1 MQDEGA
7 SAASTAKADPNAAT
21 KKGLTV
27 GFLPKQVNNP
37 YFTSADKGGE
47 AALTDLGSKY
57 KEVGPSSATDTAGQV
72 SYVNTL
78 TQQQVNAMAVSA
90 QDPGALCTALKQ
102 AMKNDIK
109 VVTYDSDTK
118 ADCRNAFV
126 SQASAEDLGRT
137 EVQLLAEQIGYKGEI
152 AILSAAQ
159 TATNQNTWIDF
170 MKDEL
175 KDPKYKNIKL
185 VKVAYGNDDA
195 QQSFQQTQG
204 LLQEYPNLKGIISP
218 TTVGIKAAA
227 QYLSGSKYKGKVKL
241 TGLGTPNDMRKYVK
255 NGTVEGFE
263 LWDPSKL
270 GALAAQTAVA
280 LVSGQIT
287 GKEGETFKAERHHVH
302 HRQGRRDQ
310 PRQADRVHRQEHR
323 PVQLLVA
330 ERYFMQ
336 RVCFLLKVRQDKL
349 AEYRERHAAVWPE
362 MLEALSATG
371 WHNYSLFL
379 RDDGLLVGYLETED
393 FEAAK
398 AGMEAAEVNARWQ
411 AEMGEFFES
420 LDGARPDEAMKP
432 LTEVFHLA

>member
-1 MQDEGA
+1 MRKSTLRRSCAALATATSLALALTACGGTTKKDVANEGG
-7 SAASTAKADPNAAT
+7 SAATAGKADPNAAT

-47 AALTDLGSKY
+47 KALKELGSSY

-78 TQQQVNAMAVSA
+78 TQQQVDAMAVSA

-102 AMKNDIK
+102 AMKNGIK
-109 VVTYDSDTK
+109 VVTYDSDTT

-137 EVQLLAEQIGYKGEI
+137 EVQLLAEQIDYKGEI

-175 KDPKYKNIKL
+175 KKPEYKNMKL
-185 VKVAYGNDDA
+185 VKTAYGNDDA

-255 NGTVEGFE
+255 NGTVEAFE
-263 LWDPSKL
+263 LWDPAKL
-270 GALAAQTAVA
+270 GELAARTAVA
-280 LVSGQIT
+280 LSSGQIT
-287 GKEGETFKAERHHVH
+287 GKEGETFR
-302 HRQGRRDQ
+302 
-310 PRQADRVHRQEHR
+310 
-323 PVQLLVA
+323 
-330 ERYFMQ
+330 
-336 RVCFLLKVRQDKL
+336 
-349 AEYRERHAAVWPE
+349 
-362 MLEALSATG
+362 
-371 WHNYSLFL
+371 
-379 RDDGLLVGYLETED
+379 
-393 FEAAK
+393 
-398 AGMEAAEVNARWQ
+398 AGS
-411 AEMGEFFES
+411 MGEYTIGKDGVIS
-420 LDGARPDEAMKP
+420 LGKP
-432 LTEVFHLA
+432 TVFDAKNIDQFNF

>member
-1 MQDEGA
+1 MRKSSVRRSCAALAAGTSLALALTACGGTTKNNSGSDNA
-7 SAASTAKADPNAAT
+7 SAASTAKADPNAAL

-47 AALTDLGSKY
+47 KALTELGSKY

-118 ADCRNAFV
+118 PDCRNAFV

-137 EVQLLAEQIGYKGEI
+137 EVQLLAQQIGYKGEI

-159 TATNQNTWIDF
+159 TATNQNTWIGY

-175 KDPKYKNIKL
+175 KDPKYKNVKL
-185 VKVAYGNDDA
+185 VKIAYGNDDA
-195 QQSFQQTQG
+195 QASFQQTQG
-204 LLQEYPNLKGIISP
+204 LLQQYPNLKGIISP

-255 NGTVEGFE
+255 NGTVDGFE
-263 LWDPSKL
+263 LWDPAKL
-270 GALAAQTAVA
+270 GDLAARTAVA
-280 LVSGQIT
+280 LSSGQIT
-287 GKEGETFKAERHHVH
+287 GKEGETFKAGSTTYTIGKDGVITL
-302 HRQGRRDQ
+302 GKPTVFTAKNIDQ
-310 PRQADRVHRQEHR
+310 
-323 PVQLLVA
+323 
-330 ERYFMQ
+330 FN
-336 RVCFLLKVRQDKL
+336 F
-349 AEYRERHAAVWPE
+349 
-362 MLEALSATG
+362 
-371 WHNYSLFL
+371 
-379 RDDGLLVGYLETED
+379 
-393 FEAAK
+393 
-398 AGMEAAEVNARWQ
+398 
-411 AEMGEFFES
+411 
-420 LDGARPDEAMKP
+420 
-432 LTEVFHLA
+432 

>member
-1 MQDEGA
+1 MRKSSLRRACAALAAVSSLALAATACGGTTKEDVKNESTGAAA
-7 SAASTAKADPNAAT
+7 SAGKADPNAAT

-47 AALTDLGSKY
+47 AALKELGSRY
-57 KEVGPSSATDTAGQV
+57 KEVGPSSATDTSGQV

-78 TQQQVNAMAVSA
+78 TQQQVDGIAVSA

-102 AMKNDIK
+102 AMSNKIK
-109 VVTYDSDTK
+109 VVTYDSDTNPG
-118 ADCRNAFV
+118 CRNAFV

-159 TATNQNTWIDF
+159 TATNQNVWIDF
-170 MKDEL
+170 MKKEL
-175 KDPKYKNIKL
+175 ADPKYKDVKL

-204 LLQEYPNLKGIISP
+204 LLQQYPNLKGIISP

-241 TGLGTPNDMRKYVK
+241 TGLGTPNDMRTYVK
-255 NGTVEGFE
+255 NGTVDAFE
-263 LWDPSKL
+263 LWDPAKL

-287 GKEGETFKAERHHVH
+287 GAQGETFKAGGTTYTIGKDGVISL
-302 HRQGRRDQ
+302 GKPTVFDAKNIDQ
-310 PRQADRVHRQEHR
+310 
-323 PVQLLVA
+323 
-330 ERYFMQ
+330 FN
-336 RVCFLLKVRQDKL
+336 F
-349 AEYRERHAAVWPE
+349 
-362 MLEALSATG
+362 
-371 WHNYSLFL
+371 
-379 RDDGLLVGYLETED
+379 
-393 FEAAK
+393 
-398 AGMEAAEVNARWQ
+398 
-411 AEMGEFFES
+411 
-420 LDGARPDEAMKP
+420 
-432 LTEVFHLA
+432 

>member
-1 MQDEGA
+1 MRKATLRRTCAAFAAVTSLALAATACGGTTKEDVKNEGGGAAA
-7 SAASTAKADPNAAT
+7 SAGKADPNAAT

-37 YFTSADKGGE
+37 YFTTADKGGE
-47 AALTDLGSKY
+47 KAVEELGSTY

-78 TQQQVNAMAVSA
+78 TQQQVDAMAVSA

-102 AMKNDIK
+102 AMKNGIE
-109 VVTYDSDTK
+109 VVTYDSDTT

-137 EVQLLAEQIGYKGEI
+137 EVQLLAEQIDYKGEI

-159 TATNQNTWIDF
+159 TATNQNIWIDF

-175 KDPKYKNIKL
+175 KKPEYKNMKL

-204 LLQEYPNLKGIISP
+204 LLQEHPNLKGIISP

-255 NGTVEGFE
+255 NGTVEAFE
-263 LWDPSKL
+263 LWDPAKL
-270 GALAAQTAVA
+270 GELAARTAIA
-280 LVSGQIT
+280 LSSGQIT
-287 GKEGETFKAERHHVH
+287 GKEGETF
-302 HRQGRRDQ
+302 
-310 PRQADRVHRQEHR
+310 
-323 PVQLLVA
+323 
-330 ERYFMQ
+330 
-336 RVCFLLKVRQDKL
+336 
-349 AEYRERHAAVWPE
+349 
-362 MLEALSATG
+362 T
-371 WHNYSLFL
+371 
-379 RDDGLLVGYLETED
+379 
-393 FEAAK
+393 
-398 AGMEAAEVNARWQ
+398 AGA
-411 AEMGEFFES
+411 MGEYTIGK
-420 LDGARPDEAMKP
+420 DGVINLGKP
-432 LTEVFHLA
+432 TVFNAENIDQFDF

>member
-1 MQDEGA
+1 MRKSTLRRSCAALATVTSLALALTACGGTTKKDVADEGA
-7 SAASTAKADPNAAT
+7 SAATAGKADPNAAT

-47 AALTDLGSKY
+47 KALKELGSSY

-78 TQQQVNAMAVSA
+78 TQQQVDAMAVSA

-102 AMKNDIK
+102 AMKNGIK
-109 VVTYDSDTK
+109 VVTYDSDTT
-118 ADCRNAFV
+118 AGCRNAFV

-137 EVQLLAEQIGYKGEI
+137 EVQLLAKQLDYKGEI

-175 KDPKYKNIKL
+175 KKPEYKNMKL
-185 VKVAYGNDDA
+185 VKTAYGNDDA

-255 NGTVEGFE
+255 NGTVEAFE
-263 LWDPSKL
+263 LWDPAKL
-270 GALAAQTAVA
+270 GELAARTAVA
-280 LVSGQIT
+280 LSSGQIT
-287 GKEGETFKAERHHVH
+287 GKEGETFKA
-302 HRQGRRDQ
+302 G
-310 PRQADRVHRQEHR
+310 
-323 PVQLLVA
+323 
-330 ERYFMQ
+330 
-336 RVCFLLKVRQDKL
+336 
-349 AEYRERHAAVWPE
+349 
-362 MLEALSATG
+362 S
-371 WHNYSLFL
+371 
-379 RDDGLLVGYLETED
+379 
-393 FEAAK
+393 
-398 AGMEAAEVNARWQ
+398 
-411 AEMGEFFES
+411 MGEYTIGKDGVIS
-420 LDGARPDEAMKP
+420 LGKP
-432 LTEVFHLA
+432 TVFDAENIDQFNF

>member
-1 MQDEGA
+1 MRKSSIRRSCAAVAAVASLALAATACGGTTKKDVSSETSG
-7 SAASTAKADPNAAT
+7 SAASSGKADPNAAL

-37 YFTSADKGGE
+37 YFTSADNGGKK
-47 AALTDLGSKY
+47 ALEELGSKY
-57 KEVGPSSATDTAGQV
+57 KEVGPSSATDTSGQV

-102 AMKNDIK
+102 AMSNGMK

-118 ADCRNAFV
+118 PECRDAFV

-159 TATNQNTWIDF
+159 TATNQNTWIGY

-204 LLQEYPNLKGIISP
+204 LLQQYPNLKGIISP

-241 TGLGTPNDMRKYVK
+241 TGLGTPNDMRQYVK

-263 LWDPSKL
+263 LWDPAKL
-270 GALAAQTAVA
+270 GDLAARTAVA

-287 GKEGETFKAERHHVH
+287 GKEGETFKAGDTTYTIGKDGVISL
-302 HRQGRRDQ
+302 GKPTVFDAKNIDQ
-310 PRQADRVHRQEHR
+310 
-323 PVQLLVA
+323 
-330 ERYFMQ
+330 FN
-336 RVCFLLKVRQDKL
+336 F
-349 AEYRERHAAVWPE
+349 
-362 MLEALSATG
+362 
-371 WHNYSLFL
+371 
-379 RDDGLLVGYLETED
+379 
-393 FEAAK
+393 
-398 AGMEAAEVNARWQ
+398 
-411 AEMGEFFES
+411 
-420 LDGARPDEAMKP
+420 
-432 LTEVFHLA
+432 

>member
-1 MQDEGA
+1 MRKSSLGRACVALAAVSSLALAATACGGTTKEDVKDDSTG
-7 SAASTAKADPNAAT
+7 SAASAGKADPNAAT

-47 AALTDLGSKY
+47 DALKELGSSY
-57 KEVGPSSATDTAGQV
+57 KEVGPSSATDTSGQV

-78 TQQQVNAMAVSA
+78 TQQQVDAMAVSA

-170 MKDEL
+170 MKEEL
-175 KDPKYKNIKL
+175 KDAKYKDIKL

-263 LWDPSKL
+263 LWDPAKL
-270 GALAAQTAVA
+270 GELAARTAVA

-287 GKEGETFKAERHHVH
+287 GKEGETFKA
-302 HRQGRRDQ
+302 G
-310 PRQADRVHRQEHR
+310 A
-323 PVQLLVA
+323 
-330 ERYFMQ
+330 
-336 RVCFLLKVRQDKL
+336 
-349 AEYRERHAAVWPE
+349 
-362 MLEALSATG
+362 
-371 WHNYSLFL
+371 
-379 RDDGLLVGYLETED
+379 
-393 FEAAK
+393 
-398 AGMEAAEVNARWQ
+398 
-411 AEMGEFFES
+411 MGEFTIGA
-420 LDGARPDEAMKP
+420 DGVINLGKP
-432 LTEVFHLA
+432 TVFDVKNIDQFDF

>member
-1 MQDEGA
+1 MRKSTLRRSCAALATATSLALALTACGGTTKKDVADEGA
-7 SAASTAKADPNAAT
+7 SAATAGKADPNAAT

-47 AALTDLGSKY
+47 KALKELGSSY

-78 TQQQVNAMAVSA
+78 TQQQADAMAVSA

-109 VVTYDSDTK
+109 VVTYDSDTTP
-118 ADCRNAFV
+118 DCRNAFV

-137 EVQLLAEQIGYKGEI
+137 EVQLLAKQIDYKGEI

-175 KDPKYKNIKL
+175 KKPEYKNMKL
-185 VKVAYGNDDA
+185 VKTAYGNDDA

-263 LWDPSKL
+263 LWDPAKL
-270 GALAAQTAVA
+270 GELAARTAVA
-280 LVSGQIT
+280 LSSGQIT
-287 GKEGETFKAERHHVH
+287 GKEGETFKA
-302 HRQGRRDQ
+302 G
-310 PRQADRVHRQEHR
+310 
-323 PVQLLVA
+323 
-330 ERYFMQ
+330 
-336 RVCFLLKVRQDKL
+336 
-349 AEYRERHAAVWPE
+349 
-362 MLEALSATG
+362 S
-371 WHNYSLFL
+371 
-379 RDDGLLVGYLETED
+379 
-393 FEAAK
+393 
-398 AGMEAAEVNARWQ
+398 
-411 AEMGEFFES
+411 MGEYTIGKDGVIS
-420 LDGARPDEAMKP
+420 LGKP
-432 LTEVFHLA
+432 TVFDAKNIDQFNF

>member
-1 MQDEGA
+1 MRKSTLRRSCAALATATSLALALTACGGTTKKDVANEGA
-7 SAASTAKADPNAAT
+7 SAATAGKADPNAAT

-47 AALTDLGSKY
+47 KALKELGSSY

-78 TQQQVNAMAVSA
+78 TQQQVDAMAVSA

-109 VVTYDSDTK
+109 VVTYDSDTTP
-118 ADCRNAFV
+118 DCRNAFV

-137 EVQLLAEQIGYKGEI
+137 EVQLLAKQIDYKGEI

-175 KDPKYKNIKL
+175 KKPEYKNMKL
-185 VKVAYGNDDA
+185 VKTAYGNDDA

-255 NGTVEGFE
+255 NGTVEAFE
-263 LWDPSKL
+263 LWDPAKL
-270 GALAAQTAVA
+270 GELAARTAVA
-280 LVSGQIT
+280 LSSGQIT
-287 GKEGETFKAERHHVH
+287 GKEGETFKA
-302 HRQGRRDQ
+302 G
-310 PRQADRVHRQEHR
+310 
-323 PVQLLVA
+323 
-330 ERYFMQ
+330 
-336 RVCFLLKVRQDKL
+336 
-349 AEYRERHAAVWPE
+349 
-362 MLEALSATG
+362 S
-371 WHNYSLFL
+371 
-379 RDDGLLVGYLETED
+379 
-393 FEAAK
+393 
-398 AGMEAAEVNARWQ
+398 
-411 AEMGEFFES
+411 MGEYTIGKDGVIS
-420 LDGARPDEAMKP
+420 LGKP
-432 LTEVFHLA
+432 TVFDAKNIDQFNF

>member
-1 MQDEGA
+1 MRKSSLRRACAALAAGTSLALALTACGGTTKKDVENEGA
-7 SAASTAKADPNAAT
+7 SASSTAKADPNAAT

-47 AALTDLGSKY
+47 AALKELGSSY
-57 KEVGPSSATDTAGQV
+57 KEVGPSNATDTAGQV

-78 TQQQVNAMAVSA
+78 TQQQVDAMAISA
-90 QDPGALCTALKQ
+90 QDPGALCTATKQ

-137 EVQLLAEQIGYKGEI
+137 EVQLLAEQIDYKGEI

-159 TATNQNTWIDF
+159 TATNQNTWIGF
-170 MKDEL
+170 MEDEL
-175 KDPKYKNIKL
+175 KDPKYKDIKL
-185 VKVAYGNDDA
+185 VKTVYGNDDA

-255 NGTVEGFE
+255 NGTVEAFE
-263 LWDPSKL
+263 LWDPAKL

-287 GKEGETFKAERHHVH
+287 GAEGETFKAGGTTYTIGKDGVINL
-302 HRQGRRDQ
+302 GKPTVFDAKNIDQ
-310 PRQADRVHRQEHR
+310 
-323 PVQLLVA
+323 
-330 ERYFMQ
+330 FN
-336 RVCFLLKVRQDKL
+336 F
-349 AEYRERHAAVWPE
+349 
-362 MLEALSATG
+362 
-371 WHNYSLFL
+371 
-379 RDDGLLVGYLETED
+379 
-393 FEAAK
+393 
-398 AGMEAAEVNARWQ
+398 
-411 AEMGEFFES
+411 
-420 LDGARPDEAMKP
+420 
-432 LTEVFHLA
+432 

>member
-1 MQDEGA
+1 MRKSSLRRACAALAAGTSLALALTACGGTTKNDVKSDSGSGA
-7 SAASTAKADPNAAT
+7 AAGKADPNAAT

-47 AALTDLGSKY
+47 KALTELGSKY

-102 AMKNDIK
+102 AMKNGIK
-109 VVTYDSDTK
+109 VVTYDSDTT

-126 SQASAEDLGRT
+126 SQAGAEDLGRT
-137 EVQLLAEQIGYKGEI
+137 EVQLLAQQINYSGRI

-159 TATNQNTWIDF
+159 TAANQNTWIDY
-170 MKDEL
+170 MKKEL
-175 KDPKYKNIKL
+175 ADPKYKNVKL

-204 LLQEYPNLKGIISP
+204 LLQQYPDLKGIISP

-255 NGTVEGFE
+255 NGTVDAFE
-263 LWDPSKL
+263 LWDPAKL
-270 GALAAQTAVA
+270 GGLAARTAVA
-280 LVSGQIT
+280 LASGQIT
-287 GKEGETFKAERHHVH
+287 GKEGETFKAGDTTYTIGKDGVVNL
-302 HRQGRRDQ
+302 GKPTVFD
-310 PRQADRVHRQEHR
+310 A
-323 PVQLLVA
+323 
-330 ERYFMQ
+330 
-336 RVCFLLKVRQDKL
+336 K
-349 AEYRERHAAVWPE
+349 
-362 MLEALSATG
+362 
-371 WHNYSLFL
+371 NI
-379 RDDGLLVGYLETED
+379 DDFD
-393 FEAAK
+393 F
-398 AGMEAAEVNARWQ
+398 
-411 AEMGEFFES
+411 
-420 LDGARPDEAMKP
+420 
-432 LTEVFHLA
+432 

>member
-1 MQDEGA
+1 MRKSSLRRACAALAAVSSLALAATACGGTTKEDVKNESTGAAA
-7 SAASTAKADPNAAT
+7 SAGKADPNAAT

-37 YFTSADKGGE
+37 YFTTSDKGGE
-47 AALTDLGSKY
+47 AALKELGSSY
-57 KEVGPSSATDTAGQV
+57 KEVGTNSGTDTSGQV

-78 TQQQVNAMAVSA
+78 TQQQVDAIAVSA

-109 VVTYDSDTK
+109 VVTYDSDTNP
-118 ADCRNAFV
+118 DCRNAFV

-175 KDPKYKNIKL
+175 KDAKYKDIKL
-185 VKVAYGNDDA
+185 VKVAYGDDDA
-195 QQSFQQTQG
+195 QKSFQQTQG

-241 TGLGTPNDMRKYVK
+241 TGLGTPNDMRTYVK
-255 NGTVEGFE
+255 NGTVDAFE
-263 LWDPSKL
+263 LWDPAKL
-270 GALAAQTAVA
+270 GALAAQTSVA

-287 GKEGETFKAERHHVH
+287 GAEGETFKAGGTTYTIGKDGVISL
-302 HRQGRRDQ
+302 GKPTVFDAKNIDQ
-310 PRQADRVHRQEHR
+310 
-323 PVQLLVA
+323 
-330 ERYFMQ
+330 FN
-336 RVCFLLKVRQDKL
+336 F
-349 AEYRERHAAVWPE
+349 
-362 MLEALSATG
+362 
-371 WHNYSLFL
+371 
-379 RDDGLLVGYLETED
+379 
-393 FEAAK
+393 
-398 AGMEAAEVNARWQ
+398 
-411 AEMGEFFES
+411 
-420 LDGARPDEAMKP
+420 
-432 LTEVFHLA
+432 